1 MDKVKQIKLIEQ
13 PKEDIRLSEQD
24 ESSLFG
30 GFYCPGS
37 YHDGGLGGD
46 DYCSSQY
53 HSGASCGGASDY
65 CGTYKSCSLSFS

>member
-1 MDKVKQIKLIEQ
+1 MEKVKQIKLIEQ

-37 YHDGGLGGD
+37 YHDGGLVGD

-53 HSGASCGGASDY
+53 RSGSCGGASDF
-65 CGTYKSCSLSFS
+65 CGTYKSCFLSFS

>member
-1 MDKVKQIKLIEQ
+1 MEKVKQIKLIEQ

-37 YHDGGLGGD
+37 YHDGGVFGGD
-46 DYCSSQY
+46 SCSSRY
-53 HSGASCGGASDY
+53 SSSGSCSGGANY
-65 CGTYKSCSLSFS
+65 CGDFTECTLKLA

>member
-1 MDKVKQIKLIEQ
+1 MEKVKQIKLIEQ

-37 YHDGGLGGD
+37 YHDGGFNGG
-46 DYCSSQY
+46 DYCSRSY
-53 HSGASCGGASDY
+53 YSNGSCGGASDY
-65 CGTYKSCSLSFS
+65 CGTYKSCSYNFS

>member
-1 MDKVKQIKLIEQ
+1 MEKVKQIKRIEQ

-37 YHDGGLGGD
+37 YHDGGLIGS

-53 HSGASCGGASDY
+53 YSDGSCGGASDY
-65 CGTYKSCSLSFS
+65 CGEYKSCPISFS